1 MSGYLEKR
9 RIRKGLEST
18 GQMEDDKESKLK
30 EALARAASS
39 RTIIK
44 KMIPQIILSV
54 FIVIVEYEIIGLEI
68 TIATLLPFGV
78 LVYIYTKSV
87 RTKDAV
93 LVLETNIKRD
103 QSKLSLYLYAIPRP
117 LWRKITKNGIFNYL
131 MSINGYDVIVADE
144 VLFVEGTMIPFKVK
158 LAWPHLSQLDYV
170 RNKDILAKAT
180 ALLQNHIL
188 KEGYLEGLIGPMTDL
203 KAKKK
208 IQFQLDLTESIH
220 RDPEMKANEKIQDVF
235 AEMDKLDKEAEAI
248 MNSEKKE
255 EVKVSAEA

>member
-144 VLFVEGTMIPFKVK
+144 IFFIEGTMIPFKVK
-158 LAWPHLSQLDYV
+158 LAWPHLSQLDYI
-170 RNKDILAKAT
+170 RNKDILSKAT

-188 KEGYLEGLIGPMTDL
+188 KEGYLEGLIGPLTDL
-203 KAKKK
+203 KAKRRIKM
-208 IQFQLDLTESIH
+208 QLDLTENVH
-220 RDPEMKANEKIQDVF
+220 RNSEIKANESIQDVF
-235 AEMDKLDKEAEAI
+235 AEMDELDKEAEAI

-255 EVKVSAEA
+255 EVKMNAEA